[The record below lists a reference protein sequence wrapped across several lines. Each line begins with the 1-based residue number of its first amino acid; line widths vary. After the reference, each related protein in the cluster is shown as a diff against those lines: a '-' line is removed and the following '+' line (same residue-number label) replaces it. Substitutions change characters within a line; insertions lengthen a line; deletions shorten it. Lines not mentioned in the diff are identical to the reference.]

1 MVLLS
6 ENVLKDHLK
15 NIMLMSISVEF
26 FVLNLP
32 DFDSCFLDNKYHIR
46 YMVSE

>member
-6 ENVLKDHLK
+6 ENVLKDHLGD
-15 NIMLMSISVEF
+15 IMLMSISVEF

-32 DFDSCFLDNKYHIR
+32 DFYCCFFENKCQIR